1 MTNTQG
7 RGNKIP
13 MPFLINMKET
23 KRHFEKKYTPFIEQV
38 AKVLLLDSQ
47 HPIELKAKELKNS
60 WATFDSAYP
69 YKSITINY
77 SQELTKEP
85 DRKIKD
91 VLIHEMCH
99 ALTDPLYLKGNSRYV
114 TTDELNDVREELTD
128 HLANVVIKN
137 KLI

>member
-1 MTNTQG
+1 MK
-7 RGNKIP
+7 NKQ
-13 MPFLINMKET
+13 
-23 KRHFEKKYTPFIEQV
+23 FEKKYTPFIEKV
-38 AKVLLLDSQ
+38 AKILLLDNQ
-47 HPIELKAKELKNS
+47 HPIELKSKELKS
-60 WATFDSAYP
+60 AWATFDSAYP

-77 SQELTKEP
+77 SHDLTKEP

-91 VLIHEMCH
+91 ILIHEMCH